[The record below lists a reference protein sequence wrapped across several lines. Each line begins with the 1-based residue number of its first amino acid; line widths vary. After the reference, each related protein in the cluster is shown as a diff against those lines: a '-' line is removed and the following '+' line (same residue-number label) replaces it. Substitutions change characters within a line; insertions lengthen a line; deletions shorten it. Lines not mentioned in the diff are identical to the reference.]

1 MQYNEHVIK
10 IKKETEWLQNNQD
23 NLKGT
28 VPTAFTKLHLAAEH
42 LQAEINFL
50 ESEIVKLKDGYK
62 VALELVET
70 ARKEKEE
77 AQETL
82 RRRNAEVTRLKHK
95 LSMGLPIIEYES
107 YLSPED
113 KEKIKEKIKEM
124 LSNTKPGVVFEV
136 SDKITA
142 VLLCKEAK

>member
-1 MQYNEHVIK
+1 M
-10 IKKETEWLQNNQD
+10 
-23 NLKGT
+23 
-28 VPTAFTKLHLAAEH
+28 HLAAEH

-95 LSMGLPIIEYES
+95 LSIGLPIIEYES

-142 VLLCKEAK
+142 VLRCKEAK